1 MANNRQRE
9 ELAHGASLKDLT
21 DDLVQQLSQFTES
34 EKFGSELEDLE
45 QKLSTALSMVRSFR
59 NMASPVHRL
68 PPEILASIFQRLQDL
83 STPSSYF
90 PQLNGSADFAANT
103 YPLEQVALVCR
114 RWREAA
120 LAVPALWSTIFHAN
134 DALIHRCISRSS
146 AASLNV
152 FIQCP
157 WHGIAVEQSL
167 SRDLPLMQAIKP
179 HLDRVQELHLI
190 EVSTASIMTSDLL
203 QSPAPMLESLTVS
216 VGFHAFSTVPNGP
229 ALTALFNG
237 ETPKLRQ
244 VAFQGFTSW
253 SPNLFQNLTHLTL
266 SHQDATLPIPLSQFV
281 SYLAACPLLRDLSI
295 IRPVLT
301 FGGNAVTPKVPLDH
315 LQTLSLG
322 SWSASQHISL
332 FLKSITLPSSVNI
345 FIWGTRHSTD
355 DAITDICPFPPAFI
369 SSLNITQLRITHNA
383 DRQLGSLELGWGN
396 EDSLY
401 NVFLTPTKLQIDGQF
416 LPDSVLLAAP
426 TAFPLATVTEL
437 WIGCQSY
444 PELEKEQWKT
454 FLSEFPLVKT
464 LVISRRSSQPIISAL
479 TLEGGPDDASASAS
493 PSTATAMA
501 TATQLLC
508 PHLETLRLYADT
520 SRSVLRLAILSEERM
535 RLNHPILTLQV
546 ISSATRHSSR
556 RNRSPELIS
565 DLMYLKKYI
574 TTVECNHR
582 ESSMNWELIEE
593 WPPKV
598 FDWVQAERRG
608 DD

>member
-1 MANNRQRE
+1 
-9 ELAHGASLKDLT
+9 
-21 DDLVQQLSQFTES
+21 
-34 EKFGSELEDLE
+34 
-45 QKLSTALSMVRSFR
+45 
-59 NMASPVHRL
+59 MASPVHRL

-90 PQLNGSADFAANT
+90 PQLNGSADFATNT

-157 WHGIAVEQSL
+157 WHGIAVEQAL

-190 EVSTASIMTSDLL
+190 EVSIASIISSDLL
-203 QSPAPMLESLTVS
+203 QSPAPILESLTIS
-216 VGFHAFSTVPNGP
+216 VGNHAFATVPNTP
-229 ALTALFNG
+229 ALTTLFNG

-266 SHQDATLPIPLSQFV
+266 SHQDTALPIPLSQFV

-369 SSLNITQLRITHNA
+369 SSLNITQLRITHNT

-416 LPDSVLLAAP
+416 LPDSVLLAA
-426 TAFPLATVTEL
+426 TRAFPLATVTEL

-493 PSTATAMA
+493 TATA
-501 TATQLLC
+501 TAAQLLC

-556 RNRSPELIS
+556 RNRSPELMS

-574 TTVECNHR
+574 TTVERNQG

-598 FDWVQAERRG
+598 FDWVQAERRW